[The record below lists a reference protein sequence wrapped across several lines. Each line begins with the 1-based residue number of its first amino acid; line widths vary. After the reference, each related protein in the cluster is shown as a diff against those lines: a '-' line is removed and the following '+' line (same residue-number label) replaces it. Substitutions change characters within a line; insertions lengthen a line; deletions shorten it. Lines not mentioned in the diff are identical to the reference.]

1 MSTVAVR
8 PCVKRYGTTS
18 TSPDGVPEAVN
29 AVDIGYNLNPENI
42 IFKTRGSMSE
52 AMVCF
57 VARKECAFL
66 LGMIKNIRQMVR
78 NYIGTLTAPISFTQP
93 LPAQEKITITEKGLI
108 ALIYYKAFNERLPE
122 NPDDLQKQKIQAVID
137 AIKRAAGQA

>member
-1 MSTVAVR
+1 MA
-8 PCVKRYGTTS
+8 
-18 TSPDGVPEAVN
+18 
-29 AVDIGYNLNPENI
+29 
-42 IFKTRGSMSE
+42 E

-57 VARKECAFL
+57 VARKECGFL
-66 LGMIKNIRQMVR
+66 LGMIKNIRQMIK
-78 NYIGTLTAPISFTQP
+78 NQLGLMTAPIAFVQP

-122 NPDDLQKQKIQAVID
+122 DPDDIQKQKIQAVID